1 MIISVKYA
9 VVPMDITCQMSE
21 SSPNSAS
28 GLALLNSYI
37 AQSASLICL
46 CLRQE
51 AHVRCTISNTPM
63 QPSNIRE
70 RLIRLPSYYQGN
82 IKPIQDEVT
91 ETHGNQGTDDLYKST
106 RDKKSLTCLQD
117 WTLPPMKYHPSIV
130 RHCLTAFS
138 SLFMFIP

>member
-9 VVPMDITCQMSE
+9 VVPMNITCQMSE

-70 RLIRLPSYYQGN
+70 RLIRLPRYYQGS

-91 ETHGNQGTDDLYKST
+91 ETHGNQGTDDLYKNT
-106 RDKKSLTCLQD
+106 HDKKITH
-117 WTLPPMKYHPSIV
+117 LPPRLDLASNEI
-130 RHCLTAFS
+130 S
-138 SLFMFIP
+138 S